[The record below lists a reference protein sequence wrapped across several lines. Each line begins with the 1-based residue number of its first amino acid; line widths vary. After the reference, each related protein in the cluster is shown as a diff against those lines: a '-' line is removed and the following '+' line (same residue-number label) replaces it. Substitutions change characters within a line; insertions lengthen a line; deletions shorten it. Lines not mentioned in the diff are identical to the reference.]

1 MISIIVPTFNGEKT
15 IRKTIT
21 NIIESAT
28 HLNYELI
35 VVNDGSTDSSLQI
48 LNELKTNG
56 NIKVINQDN
65 RGVSS
70 ARNTGIQNI
79 SKKSKYITFIDDS
92 DLISKNFLSDGIQFL
107 RDYKDVDLA
116 ICRIEKLTNNVL
128 EDHNLNFRFNN
139 MSHKVNIINAPEMI
153 HYHMGG
159 VVFRSALFLE
169 EKFRFDEEIS
179 FWEDAKLI
187 NSILLEKK
195 KYGLLKE
202 SVYYYNRDPHNSLT
216 IQSWNDEKRYKYH
229 IEKNYRELVI
239 KSIDLYGKVID
250 YIQFLIAS
258 HYLQFIIKSN
268 SDLINKDYIKQD
280 SDFLYASKQIF
291 NYIDTDVIENLRT
304 SYFYKSILFK
314 LKELEYNTELNK
326 SEIKVYG
333 QKYDFL
339 RQKLY
344 FSFSKEIEK
353 IDSDYQ
359 VYKRTKFL
367 TNQVANL
374 INEEYYIEPL
384 FNKKN
389 TINKVFMV
397 HLNIFESLFDQKF
410 IIINSSKNIN
420 IEITS
425 KSLVKRTLKR
435 ILKR

>member
-1 MISIIVPTFNGEKT
+1 
-15 IRKTIT
+15 
-21 NIIESAT
+21 
-28 HLNYELI
+28 
-35 VVNDGSTDSSLQI
+35 
-48 LNELKTNG
+48 
-56 NIKVINQDN
+56 
-65 RGVSS
+65 
-70 ARNTGIQNI
+70 
-79 SKKSKYITFIDDS
+79 
-92 DLISKNFLSDGIQFL
+92 
-107 RDYKDVDLA
+107 
-116 ICRIEKLTNNVL
+116 
-128 EDHNLNFRFNN
+128 
-139 MSHKVNIINAPEMI
+139 
-153 HYHMGG
+153 
-159 VVFRSALFLE
+159 
-169 EKFRFDEEIS
+169 
-179 FWEDAKLI
+179 
-187 NSILLEKK
+187 
-195 KYGLLKE
+195 
-202 SVYYYNRDPHNSLT
+202 
-216 IQSWNDEKRYKYH
+216 
-229 IEKNYRELVI
+229 
-239 KSIDLYGKVID
+239 
-250 YIQFLIAS
+250 
-258 HYLQFIIKSN
+258 
-268 SDLINKDYIKQD
+268 
-280 SDFLYASKQIF
+280 
-291 NYIDTDVIENLRT
+291 
-304 SYFYKSILFK
+304 
-314 LKELEYNTELNK
+314 NK